1 MPDIS
6 TEEFEALRPR
16 LFGIVYRMTGS
27 VGDAEDACQDAW
39 LRWQRVDRATVDNA
53 EAYLVRVVTRLALDR
68 LQSAQHRR
76 ETYVGPYL
84 PEPLVA
90 DDPAAQPE
98 AAAELADSLTL
109 AFLVL
114 LDELTPKER
123 AVLLLHDVF
132 GYAFDEIATMV
143 DLSPAA
149 CRQVASRTRRKLDP
163 ERVSLRR
170 PDEAREHELVG
181 NLLATV
187 ARGDVDALMA
197 LLAPDVVLLSDGGA
211 QRHAARRP
219 VVGADRVARFVVNL
233 ARRPTRLHALVLVHA
248 RRARATLLQPAQ
260 SREAASPALSALP
273 STGSVPRSTTA
284 GRPSANA
291 LNPSIPSAHAICPN
305 HHAPNGWWP
314 DTGHATDS
322 AVNNT
327 AATMETP
334 NAQRRSMINPGT
346 VAANRPSSPRL
357 SATPYHGSGRCVTGS
372 SAKAIS

>member
-1 MPDIS
+1 MNAAADIPELRA
-6 TEEFEALRPR
+6 EEFEALRPR
-16 LFGIVYRMTGS
+16 LFGIAYRMTGS

-39 LRWQRVDRATVDNA
+39 LRWQRVDPTTVDNP

-68 LQSAQHRR
+68 LTSAQRRR

-90 DDPAAQPE
+90 DDAATQPE
-98 AAAELADSLTL
+98 VAAELADSLTL

-132 GYAFDEIATMV
+132 GYPFDEIATMV

-149 CRQVASRTRRKLDP
+149 CRQLASRTRHKLDH
-163 ERVSLRR
+163 ERASLRR

-187 ARGDVDALMA
+187 ASGDIEAVME

-219 VVGADRVARFVVNL
+219 VVGVDRVARLVVNL
-233 ARRPTRLHALVLVHA
+233 AKRSLATRDVRMVQVNGE
-248 RRARATLLQPAQ
+248 TGLLF
-260 SREAASPALSALP
+260 LDD
-273 STGSVPRSTTA
+273 
-284 GRPSANA
+284 GRPDFTLSFSFTPDGRVRRFYSQ
-291 LNPSIPSAHAICPN
+291 LNPEKLRHL
-305 HHAPNGWWP
+305 
-314 DTGHATDS
+314 
-322 AVNNT
+322 
-327 AATMETP
+327 
-334 NAQRRSMINPGT
+334 R
-346 VAANRPSSPRL
+346 
-357 SATPYHGSGRCVTGS
+357 
-372 SAKAIS
+372 